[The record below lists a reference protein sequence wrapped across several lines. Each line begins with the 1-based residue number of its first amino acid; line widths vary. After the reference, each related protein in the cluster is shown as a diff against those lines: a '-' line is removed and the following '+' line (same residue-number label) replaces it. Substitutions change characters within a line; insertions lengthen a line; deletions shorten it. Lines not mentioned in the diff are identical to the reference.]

1 MTIYIMKS
9 PDCYLDG
16 DMQGTW
22 VETQF
27 ATPHSDMTF
36 RLCHCNQCYQYFE
49 YFEYLKCGQYI
60 GGQYTYELVA
70 RNGPM

>member
-9 PDCYLDG
+9 PDCDLDG

-49 YFEYLKCGQYI
+49 YSKCGQYI

-70 RNGPM
+70 IDGTT